1 MRRYAAL
8 LCGISILVGCAAPDP
23 TLVYVDVSSLAPPT
37 VSRSPRKL
45 TTKSAIVI
53 PPAKSIQAT
62 PATNLFLGHN
72 QARLNEAIATLEKN
86 RQWAHQ
92 RLLSRLKQQAENE
105 VSRQERERLDQI
117 DALRARELD
126 AAFAEV
132 RAIFE
137 RYAYEIGLDQFRL
150 TSIVTFPD
158 PDPNSRTE
166 IPPDRPSTAKR
177 LKEAAALRQQI
188 GMLSAEYRKEVKGL
202 LDQPDFKYDKA
213 LSNLKAEMVNLL
225 DQLIQQ
231 AEADARRLTLGVT
244 NDLQASVHQW
254 NLKLPAVPGETAR
267 IAPVTAVIEEPV
279 VPIRTTAQAERE
291 KLAVDLKLWASE
303 KGYTLTNDRI
313 AGTNMTRSFMRWR
326 AAWKDGLSKN
336 LQPKSAGP

>member
-8 LCGISILVGCAAPDP
+8 LCGILFLAGCAAPGP
-23 TLVYVDVSSLAPPT
+23 TPVYVDVSALLPREVFKPPRPLA
-37 VSRSPRKL
+37 
-45 TTKSAIVI
+45 TKVGVVVPSTRAI
-53 PPAKSIQAT
+53 AAT
-62 PATNLFLGHN
+62 PATNLFLGRN
-72 QARLNEAIATLEKN
+72 QARLNDALAALEKN

-92 RLLSRLKQQAENE
+92 RLLGRLKQQAENE
-105 VSRQERERLDQI
+105 VSRQERERLDRI
-117 DALRARELD
+117 NALRARELD

-158 PDPNSRTE
+158 PDPNSRIE

-177 LKEAAALRQQI
+177 LKEAAELRQQI
-188 GMLSAEYRKEVKGL
+188 GLLSAEYRKEVKGL
-202 LDQPDFKYDKA
+202 LDQPDFKYDKE
-213 LSNLKAEMVNLL
+213 LSALKADMVKLM

-231 AEADARRLTLGVT
+231 AEADARRLTLGET
-244 NDLQASVHQW
+244 NGLQASVHQW
-254 NLKLPAVPGETAR
+254 NVKLPAVPGETAR
-267 IAPVTAVIEEPV
+267 IAPVTAVVEEPN
-279 VPIRTTAQAERE
+279 VPIATTAQAERE
-291 KLAVDLKLWASE
+291 KLAADLKLWAGE
-303 KGYTLTNDRI
+303 KGYTLTNDRV